1 MTSRVRRFFSLV
13 LLFFSCTVFAL
24 AEQAYSIDL
33 MNIGGQ
39 LSLIADRLEQSA
51 KDTIK
56 QSNLDRKSVIELR
69 QQIKNQYQGDQDPKQ
84 ALALNH
90 KLESAKSLQSA
101 APLIREQAKQV
112 RLQALEYLTRGM
124 QQRYSDWINN
134 TGPIS
139 MSADGAKSHD
149 GTMAHNTRITSTKPA
164 LQKQRETLSMLRNE
178 SMSLELSNSMS
189 QDMPEEI
196 DISSFVLSRERQ
208 YFAHIELES
217 SEAGVVLN
225 QIQAWRLILT
235 DINGEPVSNVV
246 VNFNGHMPGHVHG
259 LPTQPLLTDEIAPGV
274 YRISGV
280 KFQMAGWWVIEL
292 GLSLATVDGS
302 DKPFDSLRFNL
313 AL

>member
-1 MTSRVRRFFSLV
+1 
-13 LLFFSCTVFAL
+13 
-24 AEQAYSIDL
+24 
-33 MNIGGQ
+33 MNVGGQ

-56 QSNLDRKSVIELR
+56 QANLDRKSVIELR
-69 QQIKNQYQGDQDPKQ
+69 QQIKAQNQGDPDPQQ
-84 ALALNH
+84 ALALTA
-90 KLESAKSLQSA
+90 KLDSAKSLQQA

-112 RLQALEYLTRGM
+112 RLQALDYLTKGM
-124 QQRYSDWINN
+124 QQRYSEWINN
-134 TGPIS
+134 IGPIS

-149 GTMAHNTRITSTKPA
+149 GTMAHNTRIVSTKPA
-164 LQKQRETLSMLRNE
+164 LQEIRETPSTSRNE
-178 SMSLELSNSMS
+178 NMSLELSMGMS
-189 QDMPEEI
+189 QDLPEEI
-196 DISSFVLSRERQ
+196 DTSSFVLSRERQ

-217 SEAGVVLN
+217 SDAVAGVVLN

-235 DINGEPVSNVV
+235 DINGDPVSNVV

-292 GLSLATVDGS
+292 ELSLATAGDLEKS
-302 DKPFDSLRFNL
+302 FDSLRFNL